1 MKTSHVTTLALC
13 AAALLAPAAR
23 AASNPAA
30 ISESPAASA
39 ASAAAPSDLHRRLEF
54 RARHNV
60 PTQFTL
66 ADPDHA
72 PVGNGFRFETR
83 FAGQAQVRD
92 CSIDL
97 PKAGQ
102 VVKPGETTTGTIQCA
117 APWAVYDNGLSYE
130 AFEHGAKIGGGT
142 LRP

>member
-1 MKTSHVTTLALC
+1 MPHASLTILALC
-13 AAALLAPAAR
+13 VATLLAPAAR
-23 AASNPAA
+23 AASNAA
-30 ISESPAASA
+30 AAGESPAAST
-39 ASAAAPSDLHRRLEF
+39 ASAETPGRQHRRLEF

-83 FAGQAQVRD
+83 FGGQAQVRD

-102 VVKPGETTTGTIQCA
+102 LVKPGETTVGTIQCA
-117 APWAVYDNGLSYE
+117 APWSVDDDGLSYE
-130 AFEHGAKIGGGT
+130 AFEHGNKIGGGT